1 MLWFKAWLET
11 RLRLFLALAM
21 MSGFMILFHSMGAK
35 AVPPPGRK
43 SAAFGYLV
51 FNVPCFVIFTCM
63 FLAGAGIAT
72 QPSFQ
77 ATKGLHGST
86 LFTLSLPVSRFRLLA
101 VRAGFGWLEM
111 IGMIGAQC
119 CGMWFVLPFLRG
131 TQTPSEMFEFAGT
144 LTACASAVYFLSV
157 LLAVSLDDQWR
168 MWGTIIGSG
177 VLWWLPS
184 HTPLPAS
191 ADIFR
196 GMGEASP
203 LLAHTIPWTAMVVSL
218 GLAAILF
225 FAALKIAQTREY

>member
-111 IGMIGAQC
+111 IGMIGAMC
-119 CGMWFVLPFLRG
+119 IGMWILLRVMK
-131 TQTPSEMFEFAGT
+131 TPATPQDMFKYAVA
-144 LTACASAVYFLSV
+144 LIACSSGLYFLAV
-157 LLAVSLDDQWR
+157 LLATFLEEQWR
-168 MWGTIIGSG
+168 VFGNMIS
-177 VLWWLPS
+177 
-184 HTPLPAS
+184 
-191 ADIFR
+191 
-196 GMGEASP
+196 
-203 LLAHTIPWTAMVVSL
+203 
-218 GLAAILF
+218 LAAL
-225 FAALKIAQTREY
+225 